1 MKLLLHMCCGPCS
14 VYPVSV
20 IKEEGIDVE
29 GYFYNPNIH
38 PVEEFDKRMKNV
50 QIFSDKEKV
59 RVYYNH
65 EFLQHVWEKYDDKE
79 KRCNMCYR
87 LRLDNVAKFARD
99 NNFTAFSTTLLVSP
113 YQKHDFIKDLG
124 EELAKKYNIDFFYR
138 DFRIGFREG
147 QRIAKEMGLYRQKYC
162 GCIKSLTYN

>member
-14 VYPVSV
+14 VYPISV
-20 IKEEGIDVE
+20 IKEEKIDVE

-38 PVEEFDKRMKNV
+38 PIEEFEKRMKNV

-59 RVYYNH
+59 KVYYNS
-65 EFLQHVWEKYDDKE
+65 EYLQEVWESYTDKE

-87 LRLDNVAKFARD
+87 LRLENVAKFAKE

-113 YQKHDFIKDLG
+113 YQKHDFIKSLG
-124 EELAKKYNIDFFYR
+124 DELANKYGIDFFYR

-147 QRIAKEMGLYRQKYC
+147 QRKAKEMGLYRQKYC